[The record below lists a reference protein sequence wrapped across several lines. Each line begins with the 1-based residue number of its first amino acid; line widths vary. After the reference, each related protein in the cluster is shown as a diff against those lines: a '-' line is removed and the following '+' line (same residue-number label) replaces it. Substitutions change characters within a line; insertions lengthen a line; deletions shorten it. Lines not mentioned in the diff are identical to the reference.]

1 MRKPF
6 AVALALLVFV
16 TATPAIAAAP
26 APLDPDWPC
35 QSIKIAHM
43 SLAAVW
49 GGPPLGKFRTD
60 WPHYPDAAALAQRL
74 TQRRVPLTEAKA
86 ELTAFAAS
94 AGANRKP
101 ELLAFMG
108 AAFALLDRE
117 RLEVVQ
123 GLDRFGARQ
132 ISYAAQIRAEI
143 TALHDAQDAQ
153 PPDQKKVETLA
164 NRVYW
169 DTRVFASRKS
179 MISDAC
185 FVPDRIE
192 HRLFALAAVTASLLP

>member
-1 MRKPF
+1 MMKPF
-6 AVALALLVFV
+6 AIALALVVFA

-26 APLDPDWPC
+26 GQPDPDWPC
-35 QSIKIAHM
+35 QSIKILHM

-49 GGPPLGKFRTD
+49 GGPPLGKFRTE
-60 WPHYPDAAALAQRL
+60 WSNYPDAAALAQRL
-74 TQRRVPLTEAKA
+74 TQRRVPLAAAKA
-86 ELTAFAAS
+86 ELTAFATA

-117 RLEVVQ
+117 RVEVVQ

-132 ISYAAQIRAEI
+132 TSYAAQIRAEI

-153 PPDQKKVETLA
+153 PPDQKKVKTA
-164 NRVYW
+164 ADHVYW
-169 DTRVFASRKS
+169 DTRVFEARKS
-179 MISDAC
+179 MIADAC
-185 FVPDRIE
+185 FVPDQIE
-192 HRLFALAAVTASLLP
+192 HRLFALAGVTASLLP